1 MALLSRGINMLIQ
14 LSAWLP
20 ASLSRQPR
28 SIDESALKITMSP
41 PLHLGIA
48 NFVEVEE
55 KKEKKKNSHKIFP
68 RSSDRPARRC
78 TPYGDDGC
86 FSNAL
91 AARPTS
97 TILPKKRRE
106 EHTSTR
112 YYTFT
117 IFKISIYY
125 IKN

>member
-48 NFVEVEE
+48 NFVEVEG
-55 KKEKKKNSHKIFP
+55 KKERKKKFP
-68 RSSDRPARRC
+68 QDFPSFVR
-78 TPYGDDGC
+78 
-86 FSNAL
+86 
-91 AARPTS
+91 
-97 TILPKKRRE
+97 
-106 EHTSTR
+106 STR
-112 YYTFT
+112 TPMHA
-117 IFKISIYY
+117 IRR
-125 IKN
+125 

>member
-48 NFVEVEE
+48 NFVEVEG
-55 KKEKKKNSHKIFP
+55 KKEKKKNSHRIFP

-91 AARPTS
+91 AARYQRPRFC
-97 TILPKKRRE
+97 RRE